1 MKTFF
6 VSARIMGR
14 ETAGPGQTG
23 RKLDELGG
31 KRKILAIFVLILFV
45 TLSFLHMVNISYGPE
60 IQKSDSGKRHRKR
73 PEEKREKRPGSP
85 EKRPEKKPPLMESAP
100 EHPELPSTEEILE
113 RRKLIYQ
120 RSCSL
125 IEKLITLD
133 KKGLT

>member
-1 MKTFF
+1 
-6 VSARIMGR
+6 MGR

-31 KRKILAIFVLILFV
+31 KRKIFAIFILISFV
-45 TLSFLHMVNISYGPE
+45 TLSFLHIVNISYGPE
-60 IQKSDSGKRHRKR
+60 IQKTDSGKRHRKR
-73 PEEKREKRPGSP
+73 PGERREKRPGSP
-85 EKRPEKKPPLMESAP
+85 GKSPGKKPPLMGP
-100 EHPELPSTEEILE
+100 VPELPSTDDTEVTHRTDGTEKTFE

>member
-73 PEEKREKRPGSP
+73 PGERRGSSG
-85 EKRPEKKPPLMESAP
+85 KRPEKKPPLMESAP
-100 EHPELPSTEEILE
+100 EAPELPSTEEIFE